1 MKWFSLVM
9 FVALLTMAIM
19 SIANNP
25 QATDGYV
32 FERKQFTNSNIRV
45 TMVYYDSLE
54 ELRLEAKIREFG
66 NTDQLLAFA
75 EGHRKFCEI
84 HTVDPEISYHPERY
98 GHELMHCIHGRWHDE
113 QFTITLPGEGMPVNE
128 D

>member
-9 FVALLTMAIM
+9 FVVLLTMAIM

-45 TMVYYDSLE
+45 TMVYYDTLE
-54 ELRLEAKIREFG
+54 ELRLEAQIRDFG
-66 NTDQLLAFA
+66 NTDHLIAFA
-75 EGHRKFCEI
+75 EGHRKYCEI

-98 GHELMHCIHGRWHDE
+98 GHELMHCIHGRWHHE